1 MLTTDYLIIGSGA
14 FGMGFADQLLTE
26 TTADMII
33 VDRHHA
39 PGGHWNDAYPFV
51 RLHQPAAFYGVGSRP
66 LGSDRIDEVGFNKG
80 YCELP
85 TGAEVCSHYASLMH
99 ERFLP
104 SGRVRYFP
112 MCDYLG
118 DGRFRSMLS
127 GEVHDVSFRRKL
139 VDATWIK
146 TEVPS
151 THRPSF
157 EIADGVKLVTP
168 NTLPQAAP
176 AHADFVILGSGK
188 TAMDVG
194 IWLLLMG
201 ARPDRIRWFK
211 SREAWLVN
219 RDTTQ
224 PGAVFVERTAGG
236 QALQLE
242 AAAEAASIDDLF
254 DRLERAGQ
262 LLRVDPLVRPT
273 MFRGATISTTEI
285 EMLRT
290 IVNVERKGHVRR
302 LEPGRVVLDQGAAE
316 CAKDVLYID
325 CTASAFGRPPLVP
338 VFNGDRITIQM
349 VRGGQ
354 MCLSASLI
362 GHLEAAYEDEGE
374 KNELCPPIP
383 MPNSATDWAVFRLAD
398 LRSGRRWASDKALR
412 RWMAEHRLGGVNAGV
427 QGVEAERIGERQR
440 IARPRAEEN
449 LARLL
454 GEANQVQVSRS

>member
-14 FGMGFADQLLTE
+14 LGMGFADQLLTE
-26 TTADMII
+26 TSADMII

-66 LGSDRIDEVGFNKG
+66 LGTDRIDEVGFNKG

-85 TGAEVCSHYASLMH
+85 TGGEVCAHYATLMQ

-112 MCDYLG
+112 MCEYLG
-118 DGRFRSMLS
+118 DGRFRALLS
-127 GEVHDVSFRRKL
+127 GEVHEVTYRRKL
-139 VDATWIK
+139 VDGTWIK

-157 EIADGVKLVTP
+157 EVADGVKLATP
-168 NTLPQAAP
+168 NALPQAAP
-176 AHADFVILGSGK
+176 GHTDFVILGSGK

-194 IWLLLMG
+194 VWLLQMG
-201 ARPDRIRWFK
+201 VKPDRIVWFK
-211 SREAWLVN
+211 SREAWMVN

-224 PGAVFVERTAGG
+224 PGAAFFERTAGG
-236 QALQLE
+236 YATQLE
-242 AAAEAASIDDLF
+242 AAAEATSLDDLF

-262 LLRVDPLVRPT
+262 VLRIDPEVRPT
-273 MFRGATISTTEI
+273 MFRGATVSVAEV

-290 IVNVERKGHVRR
+290 ITRVERKGHVLR
-302 LEPGRVVLDQGAAE
+302 LERGRIVLDRGAVAGAAD
-316 CAKDVLYID
+316 ALHID
-325 CTASAFGRPPLVP
+325 CTASAFGRPPIVP

-349 VRGGQ
+349 IRGGQ
-354 MCLSASLI
+354 MCLSAALI
-362 GHLEAAYEDEGE
+362 GHLEAAYQDEAE
-374 KNELCPPIP
+374 KNALCPPVP
-383 MPNSATDWAVFRLAD
+383 MPNTAEDWAVFRLAD
-398 LRSGRRWASDKALR
+398 LRSSGRWASDKALR
-412 RWMAEHRLGGVNAGV
+412 RWVAEHRLGAVISGGQGAAG
-427 QGVEAERIGERQR
+427 ERIAERLKV
-440 IARPRAEEN
+440 ARPKAEAN

-454 GEANQVQVSRS
+454 GETG

>member
-26 TTADMII
+26 TAADMII

-66 LGSDRIDEVGFNKG
+66 LGSDRVDEVGFNKG

-85 TGAEVCSHYASLMH
+85 TGAEVCSHYASLMQ

-118 DGRFRSMLS
+118 DGRFRSLHS
-127 GEVHDVSFRRKL
+127 DEVHEVTVRRKL

-157 EIADGVKLVTP
+157 QIADGVQFVTP
-168 NTLPQAAP
+168 NMLPQAAP
-176 AHADFVILGSGK
+176 GHADFVIFGSGK

-194 IWLLLMG
+194 VWLLQMG
-201 ARPDRIRWFK
+201 ARPDRVRWFK

-224 PGAVFVERTAGG
+224 PGAAFFARTAGG

-242 AAAEAASIDDLF
+242 AAAEATSIDDLF
-254 DRLERAGQ
+254 DRLERSGQ
-262 LLRVDPLVRPT
+262 LLRIDPAVRPT
-273 MFRGATISTTEI
+273 MFRGATISAAEVG
-285 EMLRT
+285 MLRT
-290 IVNVERKGHVRR
+290 IANVERKGHVKR
-302 LEPGRVVLDQGAAE
+302 LERGAIVLDRGTVD
-316 CAKDVLYID
+316 CASDALHID
-325 CTASAFGRPPLVP
+325 CTASAFGRPPIVP
-338 VFNGDRITIQM
+338 VFSGNRITIQM

-362 GHLEAAYEDEGE
+362 GHLEAAYADDAE
-374 KNELCPPIP
+374 KNELCQPIP
-383 MPNSATDWAVFRLAD
+383 MPNAATDWALFRLAD

-412 RWMAEHRLGGVNAGV
+412 RWMAEHRLGGATSGV
-427 QGVEAERIGERQR
+427 QGAEAERIGERLR
-440 IARPRAEEN
+440 VARPKAEEN

-454 GEANQVQVSRS
+454 EGPATQS

>member
-26 TTADMII
+26 TAADMII

-66 LGSDRIDEVGFNKG
+66 LGSDRVDEVGFNKG

-85 TGAEVCSHYASLMH
+85 TGAEVCSHYASLMQ

-118 DGRFRSMLS
+118 NGRFRSMLS
-127 GEVHDVSFRRKL
+127 GEVHEVNFRSKL
-139 VDATWIK
+139 ADATWIK

-157 EIADGVKLVTP
+157 EVAAGVTLVTP
-168 NTLPQAAP
+168 NLLPQAAP
-176 AHADFVILGSGK
+176 GHADFVVLGSGK
-188 TAMDVG
+188 TAMDVVV
-194 IWLLLMG
+194 WLLQMG
-201 ARPDRIRWFK
+201 ARPDRICWFK

-224 PGAVFVERTAGG
+224 PGAAFFERTAGG

-242 AAAEAASIDDLF
+242 ACAEATSVDDLF
-254 DRLERAGQ
+254 QRLERAGQ
-262 LLRVDPLVRPT
+262 LLRIDTTVWPT
-273 MFRGATISTTEI
+273 MFRGATISAIEI

-290 IVNVERKGHVRR
+290 ITNVERKGHVRR
-302 LEPGRVVLDQGAAE
+302 LERGRIVLDLGSVD
-316 CAKDVLYID
+316 CATDALHID
-325 CTASAFGRPPLVP
+325 CTASAFGRPPIVP
-338 VFNGDRITIQM
+338 VFNGNRITIQM
-349 VRGGQ
+349 IRGGQ

-362 GHLEAAYEDEGE
+362 GHVEAAYASEAE
-374 KNELCPPIP
+374 KNELCQPIP
-383 MPNSATDWAVFRLAD
+383 MPNAATDWAVFRLAD
-398 LRSGRRWASDKALR
+398 LRSGRRWVPDKALR
-412 RWMAEHRLGGVNAGV
+412 TWMTEHRLGGATAGV
-427 QGVEAERIGERQR
+427 QGAEADRINERLR
-440 IARPRAEEN
+440 IARPKAEAN
-449 LARLL
+449 LERLL
-454 GEANQVQVSRS
+454 GEAATIRS

>member
-26 TTADMII
+26 TAADMVI

-85 TGAEVCSHYASLMH
+85 TGGEVCAHYASLMQ

-112 MCDYLG
+112 MCEYLG
-118 DGRFRSMLS
+118 DGRFRSLLS
-127 GEVHDVSFRRKL
+127 GAVHEVVFRKKL

-157 EIADGVKLVTP
+157 EVADGVKLVTP
-168 NTLPQAAP
+168 NGLPQAAP
-176 AHADFVILGSGK
+176 GHIDFVILGSGK

-194 IWLLLMG
+194 VWLLQMG

-224 PGAVFVERTAGG
+224 PGVAFFERTAGG
-236 QALQLE
+236 QALQIE
-242 AAAEAASIDDLF
+242 AAAEAVSIDDLF
-254 DRLERAGQ
+254 ERLERAGQ
-262 LLRVDPLVRPT
+262 LLRIDRAVWPT
-273 MFRGATISTTEI
+273 MFRGATISVAEA

-290 IVNVERKGHVRR
+290 ITHVERKGHVKR
-302 LEPGRVVLDQGAAE
+302 LDRDGIVLDQGNVE
-316 CAKDVLYID
+316 CATGTLHID
-325 CTASAFGRPPLVP
+325 CTASAFGRPLLVP
-338 VFNGDRITIQM
+338 VFDGNRITIQM

-362 GHLEAAYEDEGE
+362 GHIEAAYESEAE

-383 MPNSATDWAVFRLAD
+383 MPNTAQDWAVFRLAD
-398 LRSGRRWASDKALR
+398 LRSGRRWASDRALR
-412 RWMAEHRLGGVNAGV
+412 QWMAEHRLGGVTSGV
-427 QGVEAERIGERQR
+427 QGAEAERIAERLR
-440 IARPRAEEN
+440 IARPKAEAN

-454 GEANQVQVSRS
+454 AGAG